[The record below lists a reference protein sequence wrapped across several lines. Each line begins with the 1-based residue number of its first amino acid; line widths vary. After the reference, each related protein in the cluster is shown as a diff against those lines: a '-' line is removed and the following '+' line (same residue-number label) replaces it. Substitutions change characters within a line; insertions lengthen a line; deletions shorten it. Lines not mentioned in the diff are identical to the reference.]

1 MEIQQILFPFFAIMA
16 FMHGLFILAIV
27 LKNNSIVDVG
37 WGLGFILAT
46 LLTYKTIQDTFSFRL
61 LIGMVGLWGLRLA
74 AYIFIRNWK
83 KGEDFRYRQWREEW
97 GNNVIL
103 RSYIQVLLLQGAIM
117 FIISMTILLFGL
129 EVKKGTIVDN
139 LGILQYIGLGIWCLG
154 FLIESVADL
163 QLYLFK
169 NNEKNKGQIMK
180 YGLWKYSRHPN
191 YFGEALVWWGIYLFV
206 SSTGIAVI
214 SIFSPIIMT
223 YLLRKVSGVVLLEK
237 KYATNLTYQEYVKNT
252 PAFVPFWK

>member
-103 RSYIQVLLLQGAIM
+103 RSYLQVFLLQGAIM
-117 FIISMTILLFGL
+117 FIISMPILLFGL

>member
-1 MEIQQILFPFFAIMA
+1 
-16 FMHGLFILAIV
+16 
-27 LKNNSIVDVG
+27 
-37 WGLGFILAT
+37 
-46 LLTYKTIQDTFSFRL
+46 
-61 LIGMVGLWGLRLA
+61 
-74 AYIFIRNWK
+74 
-83 KGEDFRYRQWREEW
+83 
-97 GNNVIL
+97 
-103 RSYIQVLLLQGAIM
+103 M
-117 FIISMTILLFGL
+117 FIISMPILLFGL

>member
-46 LLTYKTIQDTFSFRL
+46 LLTYKTIQDTFSFKL

-83 KGEDFRYRQWREEW
+83 KGEDFRYSQWREEW

-103 RSYIQVLLLQGAIM
+103 RSYLQVFLLQGAIM
-117 FIISMTILLFGL
+117 FIISMPILLFGL